1 MFSYIF
7 MKMLE
12 RRPQSYDRLINKA
25 SRGRVLSA
33 KKTIAAELVTA
44 KRILEIGCGTG
55 ELARMLA
62 RQGAIVDGFDL
73 NPKMIAFAREK
84 SAAQNLEKNL
94 SFQKSGVDA
103 MDSLPTADYD
113 SVVATLVLSELS
125 DDERRF
131 ALKHAS
137 RVLKPEG
144 IIAIADEVIPRSALQ
159 KFMHLLFRLPM
170 LLATYLVTRTITRP
184 LRNPAGDL
192 ISAGFNIEKEIR
204 SHGDSFAVVTGRID
218 WGDKT

>member
-25 SRGRVLSA
+25 SRGKALSA

-62 RQGAIVDGFDL
+62 RQGAIVHGFDL
-73 NPKMIAFAREK
+73 NPKMIAFARQK
-84 SAAQNLEKNL
+84 SEAQNLEKNL
-94 SFQKSGVDA
+94 FFQKMGVDA

-113 SVVATLVLSELS
+113 SVVAALVFSELS

-131 ALKHAS
+131 ALKHAK
-137 RVLKPEG
+137 RILKPG
-144 IIAIADEVIPRSALQ
+144 GLMAIADEVIPRTTLQ

-170 LLATYLVTRTITRP
+170 LLATYLVTRTFTRA
-184 LRNPAGDL
+184 LRNPSEDL
-192 ISAGFNIEKEIR
+192 ITAGFKIEKEIR
-204 SHGDSFAVVTGRID
+204 SHGDAFAVVTGRID
-218 WGDKT
+218 WEDKK